1 MNGEVH
7 RELCYW
13 RNGERL
19 EQVAERA
26 GEDFQECLKG
36 ENRELLEH

>member
-7 RELCYW
+7 RKLGW
-13 RNGERL
+13 KNGERL

-26 GEDFQECLKG
+26 GEDFQECWKG
-36 ENRELLEH
+36 EKRELLEH